1 MPPIEIT
8 PAFIAVTAFAAFLVG
23 LSKGGL
29 PVVAMLSVPIL
40 ALFMPPLEA
49 AALLLPL
56 YIASDMV
63 GVVIYRRNYSAR
75 NLAILVPASMIGI
88 LFGWASAAVVP
99 DRLIAFLIGMIG
111 IVFTLDIVRKRGR
124 KALPPRPAD
133 VPRGVF
139 WGSLAGFTSFVSHSG
154 GPPYQVYVLPQ
165 RLEKMVFAG
174 TSTILFAAINLAK
187 FPAYLSLGQ
196 FTGPNLTLAAWL
208 VPVSVLGVLA
218 GWKLVKVLPEAIF
231 FRIVEVAL
239 FLVSAKLVV
248 DAVRG

>member
-1 MPPIEIT
+1 MPSIELT
-8 PAFIAVTAFAAFLVG
+8 PTFVALTAFAALLVG

-63 GVVIYRRNYSAR
+63 GVFIYKRNFSTR
-75 NLAILVPASMIGI
+75 NLQILVPASMIGI
-88 LFGWASAAVVP
+88 GFGWATAAIVP
-99 DRLIAFLIGMIG
+99 DRLISFLIGTIG
-111 IVFTLDIVRKRGR
+111 IAFTIDIVRKRGR
-124 KALPPRPAD
+124 SAPTRPAD
-133 VPRGVF
+133 VPRGIF
-139 WGSLAGFTSFVSHSG
+139 WGAITGFTSFVSHSG

-165 RLEKMVFAG
+165 RLDKLTYAG

-187 FPAYLSLGQ
+187 FPAYLTLGQ

-208 VPVSVLGVLA
+208 VPISVLGVLA
-218 GWKLVKVLPEAIF
+218 GSELVKVLPEKLF
-231 FRIVEVAL
+231 FRFVEIAL
-239 FLVSAKLVV
+239 FLVSANLVV
-248 DAVRG
+248 EAILG

>member
-1 MPPIEIT
+1 MPFDLPIALALT
-8 PAFIAVTAFAAFLVG
+8 TAFAAFLVG

-40 ALFMPPLEA
+40 ALTMPPLEA

-63 GVVIYRRNYSAR
+63 GVVIYRKRFSGR
-75 NLAILVPASMIGI
+75 NLAILIPASMLGI
-88 LFGWASAAVVP
+88 LFGWATASVVP
-99 DRLIAFLIGMIG
+99 DRLISFLIGVVG
-111 IVFTLDIVRKRGR
+111 LAFVADIVRKRGR
-124 KALPPRPAD
+124 IAPPRPAD
-133 VPRGVF
+133 VPGGVF

-165 RLEKMVFAG
+165 RLEKMTFAG

-187 FPAYLSLGQ
+187 LPAYWSLGQ
-196 FTGPNLTLAAWL
+196 FTGPNLTLAFWL
-208 VPVSVLGVLA
+208 IPVSILGVLA
-218 GWKLVKVLPEAIF
+218 GWKLVKVLPEKVF

-239 FLVSAKLVV
+239 FLVSLKLVV
-248 DAVRG
+248 DAILR

>member
-8 PAFIAVTAFAAFLVG
+8 PLFVALTAFAAFLVG

-29 PVVAMLSVPIL
+29 PVVAMLSVPLL

-75 NLAILVPASMIGI
+75 NLAILLPASMLGI
-88 LFGWASAAVVP
+88 LFGWATAAIVSE
-99 DRLIAFLIGMIG
+99 RLIGFLIGMIG
-111 IVFTLDIVRKRGR
+111 IVFTIDIVRKRGR
-124 KALPPRPAD
+124 TAPPRPAD
-133 VPRGVF
+133 VPRGLV
-139 WGSLAGFTSFVSHSG
+139 WGSISGFTSFVSHSG
-154 GPPYQVYVLPQ
+154 GPPFQVYVLPQ
-165 RLEKMVFAG
+165 RLEKLTFAG

-187 FPAYLSLGQ
+187 LPAYWSLGQ
-196 FTGPNLTLAAWL
+196 FTGPNVTLAAWL
-208 VPVSVLGVLA
+208 IPVSVAGVLA
-218 GWKLVKVLPEAIF
+218 GWKLVTILPERIF
-231 FRIVEVAL
+231 FRVVEVAL
-239 FLVSAKLVV
+239 FLVSLKLVV

>member
-1 MPPIEIT
+1 MSPIEIT
-8 PAFIAVTAFAAFLVG
+8 PAFVALTAFAALLVG

-88 LFGWASAAVVP
+88 AFGWATAAVVP
-99 DRLIAFLIGMIG
+99 DRLIGFLIGAIG
-111 IVFTLDIVRKRGR
+111 IAFTIDIVRKRGR
-124 KALPPRPAD
+124 SAPPRPAD

-139 WGSLAGFTSFVSHSG
+139 WGAITGFTSFVSHSG

-165 RLEKMVFAG
+165 RLEKLTFAG

-187 FPAYLSLGQ
+187 FPAYLTLGQ

-208 VPVSVLGVLA
+208 VPVSIVGVLA
-218 GWKLVKVLPEAIF
+218 GWKLVKVLPEKLF
-231 FRIVEVAL
+231 FRFVEIAL

-248 DAVRG
+248 DAIRG